1 MRKTLK
7 HKVVASNQL
16 PTVLIVGGAG
26 FIGSNL
32 CRLLLSQNCYIICL
46 DNLVTGK
53 KENIEAFLTNKNFQ
67 FVKHDLTQPLS
78 KLNLPSLD
86 YIFHLAGIESYL
98 AKGSHYL
105 KDLKTLLVNS
115 LGTRNLL
122 ELAKKKNCRFLLG
135 SSPYVF
141 EGLISTKELKNYFGK
156 KKDGQSLYSFAE
168 AKRFSETLVFEYFRN
183 YDLDCRIVRI
193 LDVYGP
199 GMPLNTNN
207 EIATLFNNLKKGEML
222 QIPGEG
228 TKIIYPTFIDDL
240 VYGLLK
246 AMFNQGSAGKIYTL
260 ADPREITLLNFAYT
274 LRKISDFQVG
284 IEFVASMSQQSSVEK
299 EELLKTKR
307 ELNWY
312 PKIKLEEGLKK
323 TLKWLKKTKLP
334 KPASEGEKGEKKI
347 KKEIEKTEKKA
358 KSPEPKRRL
367 EKGINFLK
375 ALIKKLKLNI
385 KLNKIFILFL
395 ALFLIIFSLP
405 FLSFTCYLRKGIN
418 QMNQGQASLALLSFQ
433 RSKRVLLEFNWLTS
447 LPPLGKQKKEALSLL
462 TLINRVLEAE
472 NKKAKATDHFYNLI
486 GIVVGGERG
495 DPEEEVKKIKIYLD
509 QAWQDLSVVESELDK
524 ASLESNKFIILAG
537 LKDKLKD
544 FKKRAPD
551 LRKRIADIREILKIL
566 PEILAFKDKKT
577 YLVLLQDNME
587 LRPTGGF
594 ISSFAFLTFEKG
606 KLLDFKVEDVYT
618 ADSQLKGRVE
628 PPEPIKK
635 YLGETNWFLRDS
647 NWDPDFPTAAAQ
659 AEWFLEKELA
669 RNTDGTIGL
678 TLNFI
683 QEVLRNLGPIH
694 LPEYDEI
701 ITADN
706 LFERA
711 VYYSEIDFSPG
722 LGQKDFLNQLV
733 SLLFKKI
740 KQMEDEDWL
749 KLGKAI
755 EKGLVEKQLLISLNK
770 EKSSWFFRDR
780 GWDGTI
786 RRQAITQEGVGLGD
800 YLMLVE
806 ANLSVNKVNFF
817 LKRKLKHETTILEE
831 GELIESL
838 IISYENTS
846 ASSGWPGGEYK
857 NYLRLYLPSKSR
869 LISVEIGEDEN
880 SFIQLSDSKVDR
892 FEEHGKQI
900 FGFLLT
906 IPAKEKRLF
915 KITYQPEDKID
926 FKNNLASYLFFWQ
939 KQPGVGADELKF
951 LVNFPSSF
959 KPIKIAP
966 MAKLVGH
973 QIIFSSDTAKD
984 RAFLIEFK
992 KQR

>member
-1 MRKTLK
+1 MKKTFK
-7 HKVVASNQL
+7 HRVAASNQL
-16 PTVLIVGGAG
+16 PVVLVVGGAG

-46 DNLVTGK
+46 DNLITGK
-53 KENIEAFLTNKNFQ
+53 KENIEAFLTNKNFH
-67 FVKHDLTQPLS
+67 FIKHDLTQPLS
-78 KLNLPSLD
+78 KLNLPPLD

-98 AKGSHYL
+98 AKGTRYL

-122 ELAKKKNCRFLLG
+122 ELAKKENCRFLLG

-141 EGLISTKELKNYFGK
+141 EGLISTKELENYFGK

-168 AKRFSETLVFEYFRN
+168 AKRFSETLVFEYFKN
-183 YDLDCRIVRI
+183 YSLDCRIVRI

-207 EIATLFNNLKKGEML
+207 EIASLFNNLKRREML
-222 QIPGEG
+222 QVPGEG

-246 AMFNQGSAGKIYTL
+246 AMFNQGSVGKIYTL

-274 LRKISDFQVG
+274 LKKISDFQVG
-284 IEFVASMSQQSSVEK
+284 IEFVAPMSQQTSVK
-299 EELLKTKR
+299 KKELLKTKR

-312 PKIKLEEGLKK
+312 PKIKLEEGLEK

-334 KPASEGEKGEKKI
+334 KSALEEKKEG
-347 KKEIEKTEKKA
+347 KKIGREVKKTEKKT
-358 KSPEPKRRL
+358 KSAEPKR
-367 EKGINFLK
+367 
-375 ALIKKLKLNI
+375 
-385 KLNKIFILFL
+385 KLNKLLILL
-395 ALFLIIFSLP
+395 SALFLIIFSLP
-405 FLSFTCYLRKGIN
+405 FLSFTLYLKKGIN
-418 QMNQGQASLALLSFQ
+418 QMSQGQSSLALLSFQ

-462 TLINRVLEAE
+462 TLVNRVLEAE

-486 GIVVGGERG
+486 GIVIGGEIG

-524 ASLESNKFIILAG
+524 ANLESNKFIILAG

-544 FKKRAPD
+544 FKKSTPD
-551 LRKRIADIREILKIL
+551 LRKRIADVREVLKIL

-635 YLGETNWFLRDS
+635 YLGEANWYLRDS

-722 LGQKDFLNQLV
+722 LGQKDFLNQLT

-770 EKSSWFFRDR
+770 GKSSWFFRDR

-838 IISYENTS
+838 TISYENTS

-857 NYLRLYLPSKSR
+857 NYLRLYLPPKSR
-869 LISVEIGEDEN
+869 LMSVKIGEDKN
-880 SFIQLSDSKVDR
+880 SFIQLSDSKIDR

-906 IPAKEKRLF
+906 IPAKEKRLV
-915 KITYQPEDKID
+915 KITYQPEDKIG
-926 FKNNLASYLFFWQ
+926 FKNNLASYLLFWQ

-992 KQR
+992 RQK